1 MHNLDLFGE
10 ASGQGE
16 WIAIDDGLLFW
27 APAFFTVSDSDRYF
41 SELRQSLDWQQEAI
55 TLYGRRVM
63 QPRLQ
68 AWCGEASYTYSGLTM
83 QLAPWT
89 PALQQIKAAC
99 EQVAN
104 TRFNSVLANLYRNG
118 QDSMGWHQDNE
129 PELGPE
135 PVIASVTLGDT
146 RRFLLKHRRTGQRID
161 FQLSHGS
168 LLIMAG
174 QTQVHWV
181 HSVPKTTQ
189 PHSERINLT
198 YRWINT

>member
-27 APAFFTVSDSDRYF
+27 SPAFFTVSDSDRYF
-41 SELRQSLDWQQEAI
+41 SALRQSLNWQQEAI
-55 TLYGRRVM
+55 TVYGRRVM

-68 AWCGEASYTYSGLTM
+68 AWCGDASYTYSGLTM
-83 QLAPWT
+83 QPDPWT
-89 PALQQIKAAC
+89 PALLQIKAAC
-99 EQVAN
+99 EQVAG
-104 TRFNSVLANLYRNG
+104 TRFNSVLANLYRHG

-129 PELGPE
+129 PELGPA

-146 RRFLLKHRRTGQRID
+146 RRFLLKHRHTGQKID

-174 QTQVHWV
+174 QTQSHWV

-189 PHSERINLT
+189 PHGERMNLT